1 MLESSRLKACLH
13 PSPLAIRLS
22 LRMEPLTAHDP
33 YRPPGRFLPLKLI
46 SEDVYDHVCDNLG
59 LRGYRD
65 LVRHFWQEMTF
76 DRQYGVSTREKVA
89 VGDLDFG
96 QAQVQLH
103 AAPYHPSPPF
113 CVREGFDRLTR
124 YLPDFEEVSF
134 VDYGCGK
141 GRVMILA
148 AVAGFKEIIGL
159 ELSSRLVAV
168 CEENLRRYAL
178 HGPHSARFTV
188 LNQNAAYYTP
198 PPTSSVFFF
207 FNPFDATI
215 FRQVLQQIDNSIR
228 QQPRTAY
235 LLTLGTSY
243 GVAPEGFRL
252 IDQVTGVSLY
262 SNR

>member
-1 MLESSRLKACLH
+1 M
-13 PSPLAIRLS
+13 
-22 LRMEPLTAHDP
+22 
-33 YRPPGRFLPLKLI
+33 
-46 SEDVYDHVCDNLG
+46 
-59 LRGYRD
+59 
-65 LVRHFWQEMTF
+65 
-76 DRQYGVSTREKVA
+76 
-89 VGDLDFG
+89 
-96 QAQVQLH
+96 
-103 AAPYHPSPPF
+103 
-113 CVREGFDRLTR
+113 
-124 YLPDFEEVSF
+124 
-134 VDYGCGK
+134 DYGCGK

-148 AVAGFKEIIGL
+148 SVAGFKEIIGL

-178 HGPHSARFTV
+178 HRPHSARFTV

-198 PPTSSVFFF
+198 PPSSSVFFL

-243 GVAPEGFRL
+243 GGAPEGFRL
-252 IDQVTGVSLY
+252 IDQVTGVSLF